1 MRFRLISALRQFHN
15 CRTPQA
21 LSSRPER
28 SLPQAEGTAE
38 WRDLVFLSCAIA
50 LIFLCLALPC
60 SAAKKPAAWVV
71 AIQPSRV
78 VNGSPLLVE
87 VTPPQPLKSLSGKW
101 LGHDLFFSA
110 ETSGH
115 AWYGLAGVGVD
126 EHPGKVAL
134 ELHGI
139 TAKGDAISFER
150 RVQIHKAKYQRIAV
164 TVPAKYTAPSPA
176 DLEQINA
183 DKALKA
189 QVLSRIGP
197 EREWSGNFAAPV
209 KASVSDVFGTART
222 FNGQTQSVHQGLD
235 YGVPQGTPVMA
246 VNRGTVLLAQLL
258 FFEGNCVVLDH
269 GQGLLT
275 IYMHLSKLEVKPGER
290 VERGQQI
297 GLSGGTGR
305 ATGPHLH
312 LAARWQGVYVDPAAL
327 LALRVP

>member
-1 MRFRLISALRQFHN
+1 MRFRVN
-15 CRTPQA
+15 DCRFRVA
-21 LSSRPER
+21 LSSRPKQC
-28 SLPQAEGTAE
+28 LPLAEGTAK
-38 WRDLVFLSCAIA
+38 WRNLLLLRCGIS
-50 LIFLCLALPC
+50 LLLCIALPC
-60 SAAKKPAAWVV
+60 LAAKKPATWTVTVHPA
-71 AIQPSRV
+71 RV
-78 VNGSPLLVE
+78 VNGSPLLIE
-87 VTPPQPLKSLSGKW
+87 VTPPQPVKSLSGKW

-110 ETSGH
+110 GTSSH
-115 AWYGLAGVGVD
+115 AWFGLAGVGVD

-139 TAKGDAISFER
+139 TAKGDTISFER
-150 RVQIHKAKYQRIAV
+150 QVQVRKAKYPRIV
-164 TVPAKYTAPSPA
+164 VSVPTKYTAPSPA

-209 KASVSDVFGTART
+209 KASISDVFGTART

-275 IYMHLSKLEVKPGER
+275 IYMHLSKLEVKPGEQ

-297 GLSGGTGR
+297 ALSGGTGR

-312 LAARWQGVYVDPAAL
+312 LAVRWQGVYVDPAAL
-327 LALRVP
+327 LALKMP